1 MRITPNITSQN
12 SLYNIQRSRSQL
24 NDLQEKLASGQNV
37 NRPSDDPVT
46 ARLLLGLNDKLVAT
60 SQYSSNITKAEIW
73 LNMSNTAL
81 EGMHEYVNQAKSL
94 VSSLASGTTD
104 TAIQNNAIE
113 QLKLIKQQLVDMG
126 NTQLNGVY
134 IFGGG
139 VTSQSPFHNGSAPYY
154 QGDDTELNIE
164 ISQGTMQTM
173 NLVGSQIL
181 APSEAA
187 SQPYGSTDILQTID
201 DLITTISSNPTDTAA
216 LQAGAQQLYT
226 GGLQIE
232 SAISTVA
239 TRLTRLDSAQNM
251 NTATKNTLLT
261 VFDQVQSAD
270 YAELGVKLTQQQAAF
285 EATLS
290 ATAKISQLSL
300 LDYL

>member
-60 SQYSSNITKAEIW
+60 NQYSSNITKAEIW

-81 EGMHEYVNQAKSL
+81 EGMHEYVNQAQSL

-104 TAIQNNAIE
+104 AAIQNSAVE
-113 QLKLIKQQLVDMG
+113 QLKLIKQQLIDMG

-139 VTSQSPFHNGSAPYY
+139 VTSQPPFHSGAAPYY

-201 DLITTISSNPTDTAA
+201 DLITTISTNPNDTAA

-270 YAELGVKLTQQQAAF
+270 SAELGVKLTQQLAAF